1 MLAHHT
7 GRCQGCCAPDGR
19 MSVAAVT
26 VQVMDL
32 CERCKQVRAAINK
45 ADVRNVAKKVASAA
59 VVTCACG
66 AIVEP
71 PSTASA
77 EAHSPAL
84 AEYSIMWPSTPSSL
98 AFRALGQPTGRSPA
112 RPMFS
117 PAGRGD
123 SEPPNSDGPDQTLDG
138 SAATYS
144 GTASTFG
151 VVSFSP
157 QPGTLPDSGPV
168 STFPAARWTV
178 RNWAP
183 LAAGQG
189 HAPVVADLPEHAP
202 LQQLPPVI
210 RVPAESRAVPAS
222 LRFDRSHGRNPGRR
236 GS

>member
-1 MLAHHT
+1 
-7 GRCQGCCAPDGR
+7 

-26 VQVMDL
+26 VQTMNL
-32 CERCKQVRAAINK
+32 CERCKQGQDAIK
-45 ADVRNVAKKVASAA
+45 KVDVKNVAKKVASAA
-59 VVTCACG
+59 VVACALCG

-71 PSTASA
+71 PSPASTQ
-77 EAHSPAL
+77 AHAPAL
-84 AEYSIMWPSTPSSL
+84 AEYSIMWPSEPPSL
-98 AFRALGQPTGRSPA
+98 AFRALGEPTARSPA

-123 SEPPNSDGPDQTLDG
+123 SEPPHSDGPDQTLDG

-151 VVSFSP
+151 VANFSP
-157 QPGTLPDSGPV
+157 QPGTLPDSGGAV
-168 STFPAARWTV
+168 STFPAAAWTS
-178 RNWAP
+178 RNWAT
-183 LAAGQG
+183 LAAGQS

-202 LQQLPPVI
+202 LQQLPLVI

-222 LRFDRSHGRNPGRR
+222 LRADRSQRRNPGRR